1 MEQMQAVVRD
11 YFRADVAGNYS
22 AMYQL
27 LDPRVRAEETLQQFS
42 DSKERFRKWNGVPV
56 AFEIGDVVFTS
67 SFTMVVDSPP
77 KSFREGSSE
86 ERFSLVAGQATW
98 MAQDGKWWLLVH
110 PWPWAVSPP
119 LGKPS
124 APERLPVGRA
134 QSSVWSA
141 KTKPVPECLDAPGL
155 EKALE
160 RLMQALMQRDNAGV
174 YNLLSP
180 EARSK
185 MSQPK
190 FEAAMKESQAQWLK
204 PVRVHYVSR
213 PELCVLVTLT
223 LRPAPG
229 GRERLEKYFGRKL
242 GETVRWH
249 ANPRLSFQ
257 DGKWYIDVAR

>member
-1 MEQMQAVVRD
+1 
-11 YFRADVAGNYS
+11 
-22 AMYQL
+22 
-27 LDPRVRAEETLQQFS
+27 
-42 DSKERFRKWNGVPV
+42 
-56 AFEIGDVVFTS
+56 
-67 SFTMVVDSPP
+67 
-77 KSFREGSSE
+77 
-86 ERFSLVAGQATW
+86 
-98 MAQDGKWWLLVH
+98 
-110 PWPWAVSPP
+110 
-119 LGKPS
+119 
-124 APERLPVGRA
+124 
-134 QSSVWSA
+134 
-141 KTKPVPECLDAPGL
+141 
-155 EKALE
+155 
-160 RLMQALMQRDNAGV
+160 MQALMQRDNAGV

-229 GRERLEKYFGRKL
+229 G